1 MDIIVIIKTMSK
13 IQLKKHLAALT
24 KEEVIALVLNLY
36 DVKKEAKEYLEFIV
50 NPDREVVIF

>member
-1 MDIIVIIKTMSK
+1 MSK

-24 KEEVIALVLNLY
+24 KEEVIALVLNIY

>member
-24 KEEVIALVLNLY
+24 KEEVIVLVLNLY
-36 DVKKEAKEYLEFIV
+36 DVKKRQKSIWNL
-50 NPDREVVIF
+50 